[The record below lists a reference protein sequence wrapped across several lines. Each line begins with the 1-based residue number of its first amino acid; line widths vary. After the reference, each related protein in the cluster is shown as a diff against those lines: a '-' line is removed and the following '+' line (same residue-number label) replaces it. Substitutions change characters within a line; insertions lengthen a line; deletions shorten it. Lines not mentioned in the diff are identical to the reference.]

1 MTSAAQAIRDAR
13 ETYLMTGARE
23 ARAQLNGAVTDSA
36 TTITFDNPLIPIA
49 ANQLL
54 EIDNEL
60 MTVWSVSGSTATV
73 LRGDEG
79 TTPAA
84 HADNSV
90 IKINPIFP
98 NARILRAMQ
107 AEITSLAADPT
118 LWKPTIVELEY
129 DSSEL
134 TYDLGALDV
143 LGIAAVDT
151 EDDDDWTPLYRWRLV
166 RGLTGQT
173 GITGDV
179 GINISDGH
187 SGDTI
192 RVVAKTPL
200 AQITATTADVEATVG
215 IPSATLLSVGAALHL
230 AAGREIKRTFIEGQ
244 GDTRRANEV
253 PAYQTVNATR
263 NLDALYKRLKADA
276 QRTLAQKYPP
286 RRKRQ

>member
-36 TTITFDNPLIPIA
+36 TTITFDNPMIPLA
-49 ANQLL
+49 PNQLL

-60 MTVWSVSGSTATV
+60 MTVWSVSGSVATV

-79 TTPAA
+79 TTAAA

-134 TYDLGALDV
+134 TYDLGAVDV

-179 GINISDGH
+179 GINILDGH

-200 AQITATTADVEATVG
+200 AQITATTADVETTVG

>member
-23 ARAQLNGAVTDSA
+23 ARAQLNGAITNSA
-36 TTITFDNPLIPIA
+36 PTITFDNAIIPIA
-49 ANQLL
+49 PNQLL
-54 EIDNEL
+54 EIDDEL
-60 MTVWSVSGSTATV
+60 MTVWSVSGSVATV
-73 LRGDEG
+73 HRGDEG
-79 TTPAA
+79 TTAVA
-84 HADNSV
+84 HADNAI

-107 AEITSLAADPT
+107 AEIASLSADPT
-118 LWKPTIVELEY
+118 LWKPTIVEIEY
-129 DSSEL
+129 ESSEL

-143 LGIAAVDT
+143 LGIAAVDI

-173 GITGDV
+173 GITGDAA
-179 GINISDGH
+179 INILDGR
-187 SGDTI
+187 SGDVA
-192 RVVAKTPL
+192 RVIVKTPL
-200 AQITATTADVEATVG
+200 GQITSSTADVESTVG

-253 PAYQTVNATR
+253 PAYQTVNSTR
-263 NLDALYKRLKADA
+263 SLEALHKRLKADA
-276 QRTLAQKYPP
+276 QRALAQKYPP